1 MHYIRAE
8 GDLTISGL
16 KESFIQRYIVERT
29 NKTRGETERTE
40 SEKTESCENLW
51 NEIQLE
57 GSYRQK
63 VKQEQNKKERASSV
77 SLCQRRKSPPRKGEP
92 TGTVTCN
99 NPGLF
104 FLKTF
109 CFKVRWC
116 DK

>member
-1 MHYIRAE
+1 MDYIRAE
-8 GDLTISGL
+8 GDLILSGP
-16 KESFIQRYIVERT
+16 KETFIKRYIVERT
-29 NKTRGETERTE
+29 NNTRDKTGRTQ

-63 VKQEQNKKERASSV
+63 VTQEQNKKERASSV